1 MEICRKCNR
10 SFWSEEKDC
19 PHCGESL
26 HASLFPEEKNKF
38 PFNFSGFCIFLSFM
52 PVTGLLLGVFFQ
64 SIMIVLGGI
73 LGFWGLIYLCLWLM
87 CAVDCFQ
94 AKDGTGFLLL
104 LLLPV
109 IGMLLVVVFR
119 ER

>member
-1 MEICRKCNR
+1 MEICRKCSKN
-10 SFWSEEKDC
+10 FWSEESIC
-19 PHCGESL
+19 PHCGESV
-26 HASLFPEEKNKF
+26 HAPLFCEEKRKKT
-38 PFNFSGFCIFLSFM
+38 FNFTGFCIFISLLPFA
-52 PVTGLLLGVFFQ
+52 GLLLGIIHQ
-64 SIMIVLGGI
+64 STMVALGGI

-109 IGMLLVVVFR
+109 LGLLLVVVLR

>member
-1 MEICRKCNR
+1 M
-10 SFWSEEKDC
+10 
-19 PHCGESL
+19 
-26 HASLFPEEKNKF
+26 A
-38 PFNFSGFCIFLSFM
+38 FCIFASLLPFA
-52 PVTGLLLGVFFQ
+52 GLLLGIIQ
-64 SIMIVLGGI
+64 KSTIIVLGGI

-87 CAVDCFQ
+87 CAIDCFQ

-109 IGMLLVVVFR
+109 IGMFLVVALR